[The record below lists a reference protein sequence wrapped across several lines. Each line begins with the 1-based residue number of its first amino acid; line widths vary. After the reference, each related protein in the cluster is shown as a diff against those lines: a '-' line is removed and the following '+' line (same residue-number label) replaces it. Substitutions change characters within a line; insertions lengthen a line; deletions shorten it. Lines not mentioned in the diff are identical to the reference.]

1 LRRTPCEEEGENAM
15 FKLTGRPTTGC
26 CSQFFSRIF
35 LLLRRVLKH
44 ILEVRENYGPF
55 PPGHFYSPIPSIK
68 DIKNKEAIIWGT
80 VPANLP
86 GIELHEESQVEL
98 FKEFQE
104 LYRELPFGSERLEGY
119 RYLYD
124 NPNYSY
130 SDAIFTF
137 CMIRKLKPKRI
148 IEVGS
153 GYSSCLM
160 MDINEKF
167 FGNQIKIT
175 CVEPY
180 PELLYSLLLERDRA
194 AKTIIPQSLQDTDL
208 GLFESLVDND
218 ILFIDSTHVS
228 KIDSDVN
235 YLLFEVLPTLNPN
248 VYVHFHDIFYPF
260 EYPKE
265 WVYEG
270 RAWNEN
276 YILRAFLQYNSSFR
290 IVFFGSFLQHFHR
303 EEFAMHMPMCMKNPG
318 GSIWIKRV

>member
-1 LRRTPCEEEGENAM
+1 MPREGEGENAM
-15 FKLTGRPTTGC
+15 CKLAGRPTTGC
-26 CSQFFSRIF
+26 CSQFFLKMF
-35 LLLRRVLKH
+35 LLLRRVIIR
-44 ILEVRENYGPF
+44 ILGLRENYGLF

-68 DIKNKEAIIWGT
+68 DIKNKEAIIWGRT
-80 VPANLP
+80 PANLP
-86 GIELHEESQVEL
+86 GIELYEESQLEL

-104 LYRELPFGSERLEGY
+104 LYKELPFGAERLADS
-119 RYLYD
+119 RYFYD

-148 IEVGS
+148 VEVGS

-180 PELLYSLLLERDRA
+180 PELLYSLLLNGDRD
-194 AKTIIPQSLQDTDL
+194 TQLIIPQSLQDTDL
-208 GLFESLVDND
+208 GLFTSLASND

-228 KIDSDVN
+228 KISSDVN
-235 YLLFEVLPTLNPN
+235 YLLFQILPALSPN

-290 IVFFGSFLQHFHR
+290 IVFFGSFFQHFHR
-303 EEFAMHMPMCMKNPG
+303 EEFAKYMPLCMKNLG
-318 GSIWIKRV
+318 GSIWIKKV